1 MSIPAAFSPPLAIR
15 PLRPFGNLATP
26 LSRHTGVCL
35 HAPPPSPGFYAI
47 RRRSALRS
55 SSPSSS
61 LAERD
66 GDADAD
72 FRGFGRAF
80 AALLSALES
89 RLLSVHD
96 RLSRKRFE
104 RVAVAGVLLGLLT
117 AVLRAAVGTSAH
129 LFGALARIVGSAGGG
144 PQEGGVSENVVGEG
158 EVEEIAG
165 EVPPLWEL
173 TAQHLAATKYGG
185 RRASQREVEAM
196 GVVRERV
203 LGLTEGDKEAMDRAW
218 VDSLTPVDLLR
229 YVRGNGGEG
238 RTAAEKLLATAVWRK
253 DFGVTG
259 ILEEEETTIDAF
271 FEGKVHEVDWLEE
284 GADTESG
291 RPSLLYRSAVHH
303 PADIPTDRWVRFFVH
318 QCEWARVHYPNDQVL
333 VLVDRVG
340 SGLSNQDPTVLRA
353 LAPVIVDHYPDTI
366 GRVLIAPVN
375 NVLYVIWGLVSL
387 ILDPTTKS
395 RMKLIKGKDW
405 RERLVECMD
414 ADKIPVR
421 LGGTDTEL

>member
-1 MSIPAAFSPPLAIR
+1 MLGVAPMSIPAAFSPPLAIR

-26 LSRHTGVCL
+26 LPRHTGVCL

-271 FEGKVHEVDWLEE
+271 FEGKVPKPQHLHTPNTHTHTHTRSHTHTHILAWQRVNLPPPQRSTRWIGSRRVRTQSP
-284 GADTESG
+284 GARRFCTAAQCTTPRTSPRTDGCASSCTSASG
-291 RPSLLYRSAVHH
+291 RACTTPTIRSWCSWTGWEAGSATRTQRSSGPSHPLLW
-303 PADIPTDRWVRFFVH
+303 T
-318 QCEWARVHYPNDQVL
+318 
-333 VLVDRVG
+333 
-340 SGLSNQDPTVLRA
+340 
-353 LAPVIVDHYPDTI
+353 TI
-366 GRVLIAPVN
+366 QTP
-375 NVLYVIWGLVSL
+375 S
-387 ILDPTTKS
+387 
-395 RMKLIKGKDW
+395 
-405 RERLVECMD
+405 VEC
-414 ADKIPVR
+414 
-421 LGGTDTEL
+421 